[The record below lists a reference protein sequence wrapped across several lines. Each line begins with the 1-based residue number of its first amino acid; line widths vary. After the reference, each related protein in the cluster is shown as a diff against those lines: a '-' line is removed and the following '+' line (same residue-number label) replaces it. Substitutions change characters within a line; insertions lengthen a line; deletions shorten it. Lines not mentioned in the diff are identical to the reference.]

1 MIEVRYVEMKSIFLL
16 CIMTVE
22 KLLYYQFL
30 RKRMMQKSRI
40 LPVIGIGI
48 ICMIQSLIAV
58 FGFGAEEQ
66 IFAKIILN
74 FVYMLLFFE
83 APVSQKVISALVEPI
98 VSIASNGLAYGVFY
112 LSVKEKPGMIL
123 VESDAAGCI
132 ISAIYLINAGI
143 IYFILRR
150 LKNRSGFL
158 PVYLTH
164 AMITI
169 VLIGI
174 FILSQLFEV
183 VLEVPIKTGELLLEM
198 ICLGIFL
205 MIVLTFY
212 LFEKIGKVAQ
222 EKAELEIANRQYKM
236 EIRHIESVSD
246 SIRALRTWKHD
257 YKQHLSVIRQLL
269 QEENYEALR
278 AYCEQI
284 DHTGQGM
291 DELVATGNAVID
303 ALVSDKIMRARS
315 QHIDIRYEI
324 ILSAA
329 LRIPDMDLCIILG
342 NLLDNAI
349 EACAKIKEE
358 EKRQIQI
365 TMKPKRD
372 MYYICIANSSD
383 GIYHFSGKQELLSTK
398 TGEDHGIGLK
408 RMEQV
413 VESYHGF
420 YSYEAK
426 EDTFAVTVI
435 LP

>member
-1 MIEVRYVEMKSIFLL
+1 
-16 CIMTVE
+16 MTVE

-48 ICMIQSLIAV
+48 ICMIQSLIAS
-58 FGFGAEEQ
+58 FGFGVGEQ

-123 VESDAAGCI
+123 VESNAADCI
-132 ISAIYLINAGI
+132 ISVIYLINAGI
-143 IYFILRR
+143 IYFILRK
-150 LKNRSGFL
+150 LKNRSDFL
-158 PVYLTH
+158 PVYLIH

-222 EKAELEIANRQYKM
+222 EKAELEITNRQYKM

-269 QEENYEALR
+269 QEENYEALCD
-278 AYCEQI
+278 YCEQI

-291 DELVATGNAVID
+291 DELVTTGNAVID
-303 ALVSDKIMRARS
+303 ALVSDKLMHARS
-315 QHIDIRYEI
+315 QHIDIQYEI
-324 ILSAA
+324 ILSTA
-329 LRIPDMDLCIILG
+329 LQIPDMDLCIILG

-349 EACAKIKEE
+349 EACAKILEE

-365 TMKPKRD
+365 TMKPKRN
-372 MYYICIANSSD
+372 MYYIRIANSSD
-383 GIYHFSGKQELLSTK
+383 GIYHFSGKRELLSTK